1 LKKANRLG
9 KAGIPFHLITDLGMP
24 TSGGTSFQGGFEVV
38 KRLWKMNLR
47 PSVLLMTDNF
57 NAAIQA
63 RARQMGVQ
71 NFIFKP
77 GLSKLD
83 AEQFEADLRAFAA
96 KILRDVLP
104 KLDVAA
110 PAGAPR
116 GKATSEAAATGS
128 APSAAPDD
136 DLARAF
142 ATLQKRLEE
151 LRRPQEP
158 AQISALV
165 MRVAREF
172 FERAIL
178 FVVKNEEARGLG
190 GFGPAPREAKLGL
203 VVRDVVVPLGDPSAF
218 SRVAFERRPYN
229 GPIPDE
235 RWAGMLFGKIGRF
248 RASNV
253 ALLPLLTNRETI
265 ALLYGDNPES
275 GRPLSRLEGLEVF
288 INQAGIA
295 LENAFLQRKVHA
307 LQEPGMS

>member
-1 LKKANRLG
+1 
-9 KAGIPFHLITDLGMP
+9 MP

-83 AEQFEADLRAFAA
+83 ADQFEADLRAFAA
-96 KILRDVLP
+96 KILKDVLP
-104 KLDVAA
+104 KLDAA
-110 PAGAPR
+110 TPAGGPPR
-116 GKATSEAAATGS
+116 GKAPSEAAAVGAA
-128 APSAAPDD
+128 APVSAPDD

-190 GFGPAPREAKLGL
+190 GFGPAPRDAKLGL

-229 GPIPDE
+229 GPVPDE
-235 RWAGMLFGKIGRF
+235 KWAGMLFGKIGRF
-248 RASNV
+248 RASHV